1 MFFQRK
7 TYACKRKLSS
17 PQNTL
22 AFRCQASNLSR
33 SGVQRSGVHP
43 LPRLRPHHGLKK
55 FENTA
60 FISTVN
66 PTVHTSPEE
75 LAVVVVKKK
84 KKTNDGFSENA
95 SDVFVL
101 TTPEEFENEG
111 FSLKMRYQMF
121 FINTTRG
128 IWKRNNQQ
136 SIWIRVWENSHDH
149 RLRKSPV
156 FKMFSPTLKASFS
169 LGISVDGRP
178 NWTNNPP
185 FSHYSSFKVWTRP
198 NPSR

>member
-84 KKTNDGFSENA
+84 TKK
-95 SDVFVL
+95 
-101 TTPEEFENEG
+101 NERRFLWKRIRCFCPHYPG
-111 FSLKMRYQMF
+111 
-121 FINTTRG
+121 G
-128 IWKRNNQQ
+128 IWKRRFFSENEVSNVFHQHYPGNMKTQQ
-136 SIWIRVWENSHDH
+136 STVNLDSC
-149 RLRKSPV
+149 LRK
-156 FKMFSPTLKASFS
+156 FT
-169 LGISVDGRP
+169 
-178 NWTNNPP
+178 W
-185 FSHYSSFKVWTRP
+185 SSFTKI
-198 NPSR
+198 SRFQNVLSHTKSFVFVRD

>member
-1 MFFQRK
+1 MAWRNLKTRPLFLRLTLPSTLPQR
-7 TYACKRKLSS
+7 
-17 PQNTL
+17 
-22 AFRCQASNLSR
+22 NL
-33 SGVQRSGVHP
+33 
-43 LPRLRPHHGLKK
+43 LLLLLKNK
-55 FENTA
+55 IN
-60 FISTVN
+60 
-66 PTVHTSPEE
+66 
-75 LAVVVVKKK
+75 K

-169 LGISVDGRP
+169 SGISVDGRP
-178 NWTNNPP
+178 NCTNNPP